1 MTENSQQVKE
11 PFKIYQL
18 SKHKGIR
25 SKLIYQTSHFVS
37 PMFGRK
43 VKDVIALPIDTSTN
57 RDRTKEL
64 DAFRTKKKIN
74 ESEAVSKYGTKYYEF
89 NNFITSETRKAYFGH
104 EEIPEDIID
113 QQLEEKKPSIIA
125 PITRSRIALS
135 FDEETKVE
143 TNHPHMNEKDSIDTQ
158 TIIPN
163 NQHLEDE
170 YIEDVDVPQQ
180 DLEPHVQTIE
190 LEPEESNDPST
201 ITMEST
207 FFSQFE
213 QEPETKKEKYQTL
226 ISEHSRE
233 QVKKKHV
240 YIYPD
245 VSLFEKSENDLT
257 EKPEWLLN
265 QVEQL
270 NTTLL
275 DFNIEGQVIDSKKGP
290 TVTRHEIALE
300 PGVNVKKVLGIQDN
314 ITMSLAATSVRIE
327 APIPGKPFVGVEVP
341 NEVKDMVRFG
351 NIVDD
356 PKFLKSNQPLQVA
369 LGMDIDGSHVY
380 ANIESMPHGL
390 IAGATNSGKSV
401 CVNTILVS
409 LLIKNSPEE
418 LRLILIDPKMVE
430 LAPYNDL
437 PHLITPVITDSKVAS
452 QALNWAVEEM
462 ERRFMIFASSR
473 ARNLQSYNDNVEQG
487 LVEGEKMPRIVVII
501 DELADLIM
509 AASKEVEDSIQRLTQ
524 KARAAGIHLIVATQ
538 RPTTDVIK
546 GTIKSNIPVRIAFK
560 VASFVDSTT
569 ILDGAGAETLLGR
582 GDMLLK
588 ISDSPLRL
596 QGAYISDDEIYAV
609 TSMIKDQQPTNY
621 IFGHDEL
628 KRKIEKVSQLDE
640 LFPDVARFVVEQQS
654 CSMNSIQKQFGIGFN
669 RAQDIVKS
677 LIDTGIVEDAQGT
690 KAKEVQVSLYD
701 LDDVL
706 KDILS

>member
-1 MTENSQQVKE
+1 MTENNTQIKE

-25 SKLIYQTSHFVS
+25 SKLIYQKSHFVS

-64 DAFRTKKKIN
+64 DAFRTQKKISEN
-74 ESEAVSKYGTKYYEF
+74 EAVSKYGTKYYEF

-104 EEIPEDIID
+104 EDIPEDVK
-113 QQLEEKKPSIIA
+113 EETKASKAQVVIA
-125 PITRSRIALS
+125 PITRHRYEDASI
-135 FDEETKVE
+135 EE
-143 TNHPHMNEKDSIDTQ
+143 
-158 TIIPN
+158 
-163 NQHLEDE
+163 
-170 YIEDVDVPQQ
+170 VPK
-180 DLEPHVQTIE
+180 DLEPEVENITVDDPVDVDPIVEETIE
-190 LEPEESNDPST
+190 VATIDLEPEESTDDSQV
-201 ITMEST
+201 TMESS
-207 FFSQFE
+207 FFSQT
-213 QEPETKKEKYQTL
+213 QTQTEPVKTAKKEVSEAKSTPKSSPKPKQTYL
-226 ISEHSRE
+226 
-233 QVKKKHV
+233 
-240 YIYPD
+240 YPD
-245 VSLFEKSENDLT
+245 VSLFEKSDNDLT
-257 EKPEWLLN
+257 EKPEWLMT
-265 QVEQL
+265 QVDQL

-300 PGVNVKKVLGIQDN
+300 PGVNVKKILNIQDN
-314 ITMSLAATSVRIE
+314 ITMSLAATAVRIE

-341 NEVKDMVRFG
+341 NVEKDMVRFG

-356 PKFLKSNQPLQVA
+356 PQFLDSNKPLQVA

-409 LLIKNSPEE
+409 LLLKNSPND

-473 ARNLQSYNDNVEQG
+473 ARNLQSYNENIAQG
-487 LVEGEKMPRIVVII
+487 IVEGDKMPRIVIII

-569 ILDGAGAETLLGR
+569 ILDGAGAEALLGR

-588 ISDSPLRL
+588 ISDAPVRL
-596 QGAYISDDEIYAV
+596 QGAYISDDEIYEV
-609 TSMIKDQQPTNY
+609 TSMIKAQQDTNY
-621 IFGHDEL
+621 VFGHEEL
-628 KRKIEKVSQLDE
+628 KRKIEKVSSLDE

-690 KAKEVQVSLYD
+690 KAKEVMVSLYD
-701 LDDVL
+701 LEDVL
-706 KDILS
+706 KDIMS

>member
-1 MTENSQQVKE
+1 MTNNHQQVKE

-25 SKLIYQTSHFVS
+25 SKLIYQKSHFVS

-64 DAFRTKKKIN
+64 DAFRTQKKISEN
-74 ESEAVSKYGTKYYEF
+74 EAVSKYGTKYYEF

-104 EEIPEDIID
+104 ENIPEDIK
-113 QQLEEKKPSIIA
+113 EEAKKSNAKTVIS
-125 PITRSRIALS
+125 PITRHRYEDAPVVEVPKKLEPNVENISVNDPVGDDPIV
-135 FDEETKVE
+135 EETIEV
-143 TNHPHMNEKDSIDTQ
+143 TTID
-158 TIIPN
+158 
-163 NQHLEDE
+163 
-170 YIEDVDVPQQ
+170 
-180 DLEPHVQTIE
+180 
-190 LEPEESNDPST
+190 LEPEESTDDAQV
-201 ITMEST
+201 TMESS
-207 FFSQFE
+207 FFSQT
-213 QEPETKKEKYQTL
+213 QTEPVKTAEKEVLDIKPTPKSSPKPKQTYL
-226 ISEHSRE
+226 
-233 QVKKKHV
+233 
-240 YIYPD
+240 YPD
-245 VSLFEKSENDLT
+245 VSLFEKSDNDLT
-257 EKPEWLLN
+257 EKPEWLMK
-265 QVEQL
+265 QVDQL

-300 PGVNVKKVLGIQDN
+300 PGVNVKKILNIQDN
-314 ITMSLAATSVRIE
+314 ITMSLAATAVRIE

-341 NEVKDMVRFG
+341 NVKKDMVHFG

-356 PKFLKSNQPLQVA
+356 PQFLDSDKPLQVA

-380 ANIESMPHGL
+380 VNIESMPHGL

-409 LLIKNSPEE
+409 LLLKNSPDD

-430 LAPYNDL
+430 FAPYNDL

-473 ARNLQSYNDNVEQG
+473 ARNLQSYNENIAQG
-487 LVEGEKMPRIVVII
+487 IIEGDKMSRIVIII

-569 ILDGAGAETLLGR
+569 ILDGAGAEALLGR

-588 ISDSPLRL
+588 ISDAPVRL
-596 QGAYISDDEIYAV
+596 QGAYISDDEIYEV
-609 TSMIKDQQPTNY
+609 TSMIKAQQDTNY
-621 IFGHDEL
+621 VFGHEEL
-628 KRKIEKVSQLDE
+628 KRKIEKVSSLDE
-640 LFPDVARFVVEQQS
+640 LFSDVARFVVEQQS

-690 KAKEVQVSLYD
+690 KAKEVTVSLYD

>member
-1 MTENSQQVKE
+1 MTNNHQQVKE

-25 SKLIYQTSHFVS
+25 SKLIYQKSHFVS

-64 DAFRTKKKIN
+64 DAFRTQKKMSEN
-74 ESEAVSKYGTKYYEF
+74 EAVSKYGTKYYEF

-104 EEIPEDIID
+104 EDIPEDVK
-113 QQLEEKKPSIIA
+113 EETKESKAQVVIA
-125 PITRSRIALS
+125 PITRHRYEDTPIVKEPKELEKEVEKMMMDDLVDVDSVV
-135 FDEETKVE
+135 EETGEVA
-143 TNHPHMNEKDSIDTQ
+143 TID
-158 TIIPN
+158 
-163 NQHLEDE
+163 
-170 YIEDVDVPQQ
+170 
-180 DLEPHVQTIE
+180 
-190 LEPEESNDPST
+190 LEPEESTEDSHV
-201 ITMEST
+201 TMESS
-207 FFSQFE
+207 FFSQTAT
-213 QEPETKKEKYQTL
+213 EPVNSSRKEVLEENTSPKPKQKYL
-226 ISEHSRE
+226 
-233 QVKKKHV
+233 
-240 YIYPD
+240 YPD
-245 VSLFEKSENDLT
+245 VSLFEKSDNDLT
-257 EKPEWLLN
+257 EKPEWLMT
-265 QVEQL
+265 QVDQL

-290 TVTRHEIALE
+290 TVTRHEISLE
-300 PGVNVKKVLGIQDN
+300 PGVNVKKILNIQDN
-314 ITMSLAATSVRIE
+314 ITMSLAATAVRIE

-341 NEVKDMVRFG
+341 NVVKDMVRFG

-356 PKFLKSNQPLQVA
+356 PQFLDSEKPLQVA

-409 LLIKNSPEE
+409 LLLKNSPDD

-473 ARNLQSYNDNVEQG
+473 SRNLQSYNDNIEQG
-487 LVEGEKMPRIVVII
+487 IVEGDKMPRIVVII

-569 ILDGAGAETLLGR
+569 ILDGAGAEALLGR

-588 ISDSPLRL
+588 ISDAPVRL
-596 QGAYISDDEIYAV
+596 QGAYISDDEIYEV
-609 TSMIKDQQPTNY
+609 TSMIKAQQDTNY
-621 IFGHDEL
+621 VFGHEEL
-628 KRKIEKVSQLDE
+628 KRKIEKVSSLDE

-654 CSMNSIQKQFGIGFN
+654 CSINSIQKQFGIGFN

-690 KAKEVQVSLYD
+690 KAKEVAVSLYD

-706 KDILS
+706 KDIMS

>member
-1 MTENSQQVKE
+1 MTNNHQQVKE

-25 SKLIYQTSHFVS
+25 SKLIYQKSHFVS

-57 RDRTKEL
+57 RDRTKEF
-64 DAFRTKKKIN
+64 DAFRTQKKISEN
-74 ESEAVSKYGTKYYEF
+74 EAVSKYGTKYYEF

-104 EEIPEDIID
+104 EDIPEDIK
-113 QQLEEKKPSIIA
+113 EEAKESNAKTVIS
-125 PITRSRIALS
+125 PITRHRY
-135 FDEETKVE
+135 
-143 TNHPHMNEKDSIDTQ
+143 
-158 TIIPN
+158 
-163 NQHLEDE
+163 EDAPV
-170 YIEDVDVPQQ
+170 VDVPKK
-180 DLEPHVQTIE
+180 LEPNVENPSADDPVGDDPIVEETIE
-190 LEPEESNDPST
+190 VTTIDLEPEESTDDAQV
-201 ITMEST
+201 TMESS
-207 FFSQFE
+207 FFSQT
-213 QEPETKKEKYQTL
+213 QTEPVKTAEKEVLDIKPTPKSSPKPKQTYL
-226 ISEHSRE
+226 
-233 QVKKKHV
+233 
-240 YIYPD
+240 YPD
-245 VSLFEKSENDLT
+245 VSLFEKSDNDLT
-257 EKPEWLLN
+257 EKPEWLMK
-265 QVEQL
+265 QVDQL

-300 PGVNVKKVLGIQDN
+300 PGVNVKKILNIQDN
-314 ITMSLAATSVRIE
+314 ITMSLAATAVRIE

-341 NEVKDMVRFG
+341 NVKKDMVHFG

-356 PKFLKSNQPLQVA
+356 PQFLDSDKPLQVA

-380 ANIESMPHGL
+380 VNIESMPHGL

-409 LLIKNSPEE
+409 LLLKNSPDD

-430 LAPYNDL
+430 FAPYNDL

-473 ARNLQSYNDNVEQG
+473 ARNLQSYNENIAQG
-487 LVEGEKMPRIVVII
+487 IIEGDKMSRIVIII

-569 ILDGAGAETLLGR
+569 ILDGAGAEALLGR

-588 ISDSPLRL
+588 ISDAPVRL
-596 QGAYISDDEIYAV
+596 QGAYISDDEIYKV
-609 TSMIKDQQPTNY
+609 TSMIKAQQDTNY
-621 IFGHDEL
+621 VFGHEEL
-628 KRKIEKVSQLDE
+628 KRKIEKVSSLDE
-640 LFPDVARFVVEQQS
+640 LFSDVARFVVEQQS

-690 KAKEVQVSLYD
+690 KAKEVTVSLYD

>member
-1 MTENSQQVKE
+1 MTNNHQQVKE

-25 SKLIYQTSHFVS
+25 SKLIYQKSHFVS

-64 DAFRTKKKIN
+64 DAFRTQKKISEN
-74 ESEAVSKYGTKYYEF
+74 EAVSKYGTKYYEF

-104 EEIPEDIID
+104 ENIPEDIK
-113 QQLEEKKPSIIA
+113 EEAKKSNAKTVIS
-125 PITRSRIALS
+125 PITRHRYEDAPVVEVPKKLEPNVENISVNDPVGDDPIV
-135 FDEETKVE
+135 EETIEV
-143 TNHPHMNEKDSIDTQ
+143 TTID
-158 TIIPN
+158 
-163 NQHLEDE
+163 
-170 YIEDVDVPQQ
+170 
-180 DLEPHVQTIE
+180 
-190 LEPEESNDPST
+190 LEPEESTDDAQV
-201 ITMEST
+201 TMESS
-207 FFSQFE
+207 FFSQT
-213 QEPETKKEKYQTL
+213 QTEPVKTAEKEVLDIKPTPKSSPKPKQTYL
-226 ISEHSRE
+226 
-233 QVKKKHV
+233 
-240 YIYPD
+240 YPD
-245 VSLFEKSENDLT
+245 VSLFEKSDNDLT
-257 EKPEWLLN
+257 EKPEWLMK
-265 QVEQL
+265 QVDQL

-300 PGVNVKKVLGIQDN
+300 PGVNVKKILNIQDN
-314 ITMSLAATSVRIE
+314 ITMSLAATAVRIE

-341 NEVKDMVRFG
+341 NVKKDMVRFG

-356 PKFLKSNQPLQVA
+356 PQFLDSDKPLQVA

-380 ANIESMPHGL
+380 VNIESMPHGL

-409 LLIKNSPEE
+409 LLLKNSPDD

-473 ARNLQSYNDNVEQG
+473 ARNLQSYNENIAQG
-487 LVEGEKMPRIVVII
+487 IIEGDKMSRIVIII

-569 ILDGAGAETLLGR
+569 ILDGAGAEALLGR

-588 ISDSPLRL
+588 ISDAPVRL
-596 QGAYISDDEIYAV
+596 QGAYISDDEIYKV
-609 TSMIKDQQPTNY
+609 TSMIKAQQDTNY
-621 IFGHDEL
+621 VFGHEEL
-628 KRKIEKVSQLDE
+628 KRKIEKVSSLDE
-640 LFPDVARFVVEQQS
+640 LFSDVARFVVEQQS

-690 KAKEVQVSLYD
+690 KAKEVTVSLYD

>member
-1 MTENSQQVKE
+1 MND
-11 PFKIYQL
+11 
-18 SKHKGIR
+18 
-25 SKLIYQTSHFVS
+25 
-37 PMFGRK
+37 
-43 VKDVIALPIDTSTN
+43 KDLND
-57 RDRTKEL
+57 D
-64 DAFRTKKKIN
+64 
-74 ESEAVSKYGTKYYEF
+74 
-89 NNFITSETRKAYFGH
+89 
-104 EEIPEDIID
+104 
-113 QQLEEKKPSIIA
+113 
-125 PITRSRIALS
+125 
-135 FDEETKVE
+135 
-143 TNHPHMNEKDSIDTQ
+143 Q
-158 TIIPN
+158 TIIPVYQQVEN
-163 NQHLEDE
+163 ESIQD
-170 YIEDVDVPQQ
+170 IDVPKQ
-180 DLEPHVQTIE
+180 DGEPYVQTIE
-190 LEPEESNDPST
+190 LEPEESIDPST
-201 ITMEST
+201 ITMESN
-207 FFSQFE
+207 FFSQFNQKPEVKKDE
-213 QEPETKKEKYQTL
+213 QKTPILNHTN
-226 ISEHSRE
+226 E

-240 YIYPD
+240 YVYPD

-409 LLIKNSPEE
+409 LLLKNSPEE

-452 QALNWAVEEM
+452 QALNWTVEEM

-588 ISDSPLRL
+588 ISDAPLRL

-677 LIDTGIVEDAQGT
+677 LIDTGIVEDSQGT

-701 LDDVL
+701 LDEVL

>member
-1 MTENSQQVKE
+1 MTNNHQQVKE

-25 SKLIYQTSHFVS
+25 SKLIYQKSHFVS

-64 DAFRTKKKIN
+64 DAFRTQKKISEN
-74 ESEAVSKYGTKYYEF
+74 EAVSKYGTKYYEF

-104 EEIPEDIID
+104 ENIPEDIK
-113 QQLEEKKPSIIA
+113 EEAKESNAKTVIS
-125 PITRSRIALS
+125 PITRHRYEDAPVVEVPKKLEPNVENISVNDPVGDDPIV
-135 FDEETKVE
+135 EETIEV
-143 TNHPHMNEKDSIDTQ
+143 TTID
-158 TIIPN
+158 
-163 NQHLEDE
+163 
-170 YIEDVDVPQQ
+170 
-180 DLEPHVQTIE
+180 
-190 LEPEESNDPST
+190 LEPEESTDDAQV
-201 ITMEST
+201 TMESS
-207 FFSQFE
+207 FFSQT
-213 QEPETKKEKYQTL
+213 QTEPVKTAEKEVLDIKPTPKSSPKPKQTYL
-226 ISEHSRE
+226 
-233 QVKKKHV
+233 
-240 YIYPD
+240 YPD
-245 VSLFEKSENDLT
+245 VSLFEKSDNDLT
-257 EKPEWLLN
+257 EKPEWLMK
-265 QVEQL
+265 QVDQL

-300 PGVNVKKVLGIQDN
+300 PGVNVKKILNIQDN
-314 ITMSLAATSVRIE
+314 ITMSLAATAVRIE

-341 NEVKDMVRFG
+341 NVKKDMVHFG

-356 PKFLKSNQPLQVA
+356 PQFLDSDKPLQVA

-380 ANIESMPHGL
+380 VNIESMPHGL

-409 LLIKNSPEE
+409 LLLKNSPDD

-430 LAPYNDL
+430 FAPYNDL

-473 ARNLQSYNDNVEQG
+473 ARNLQSYNENIAQG
-487 LVEGEKMPRIVVII
+487 IIEGDKMSRIVIII

-569 ILDGAGAETLLGR
+569 ILDGAGAEALLGR

-588 ISDSPLRL
+588 ISDAPVRL
-596 QGAYISDDEIYAV
+596 QGAYISDDEIYKV
-609 TSMIKDQQPTNY
+609 TSMIKAQQDTNY
-621 IFGHDEL
+621 VFGHEEL
-628 KRKIEKVSQLDE
+628 KRKIEKVSSLDE
-640 LFPDVARFVVEQQS
+640 LFSDVARFVVEQQS

-690 KAKEVQVSLYD
+690 KAKEVTVSLYD

>member
-1 MTENSQQVKE
+1 MTNNHQQVKE

-25 SKLIYQTSHFVS
+25 SKLIYQKSHFVS

-64 DAFRTKKKIN
+64 DAFRTQKKISEN
-74 ESEAVSKYGTKYYEF
+74 EAVSKYGTKYYEF

-104 EEIPEDIID
+104 ENIPEDIK
-113 QQLEEKKPSIIA
+113 EEAKKSNAKTVIS
-125 PITRSRIALS
+125 PITRHRYEDAPVVEVPKKLEPNVENISVNDPVGDDPIV
-135 FDEETKVE
+135 EETIEV
-143 TNHPHMNEKDSIDTQ
+143 TTID
-158 TIIPN
+158 
-163 NQHLEDE
+163 
-170 YIEDVDVPQQ
+170 
-180 DLEPHVQTIE
+180 
-190 LEPEESNDPST
+190 LEPEESTDDAQV
-201 ITMEST
+201 TMESS
-207 FFSQFE
+207 FFSQT
-213 QEPETKKEKYQTL
+213 QTEPVKTAEKEVLDIKPTPKSSPKPKQTYL
-226 ISEHSRE
+226 
-233 QVKKKHV
+233 
-240 YIYPD
+240 YPD
-245 VSLFEKSENDLT
+245 VSLFEKSDNDLT
-257 EKPEWLLN
+257 EKPEWLMK
-265 QVEQL
+265 QVDQL

-300 PGVNVKKVLGIQDN
+300 PGVNVKKILNIQDN
-314 ITMSLAATSVRIE
+314 ITMSLAATAVRIE

-341 NEVKDMVRFG
+341 NVKKDMVHFG

-356 PKFLKSNQPLQVA
+356 PQFLDSDKPLQVA

-380 ANIESMPHGL
+380 VNIESMPHGL

-409 LLIKNSPEE
+409 LLLKNSPDD

-430 LAPYNDL
+430 FAPYNDL

-473 ARNLQSYNDNVEQG
+473 ARNLQSYNENIAQG
-487 LVEGEKMPRIVVII
+487 IVEGDKMSRIVIII

-569 ILDGAGAETLLGR
+569 ILDGAGAEALLGR

-588 ISDSPLRL
+588 ISDAPVRL
-596 QGAYISDDEIYAV
+596 QGAYISDDEIYKV
-609 TSMIKDQQPTNY
+609 TSMIKAQQDTNY
-621 IFGHDEL
+621 VFGHEEL
-628 KRKIEKVSQLDE
+628 KRKIEKVSSLDE
-640 LFPDVARFVVEQQS
+640 LFSDVARFVVEQQS

-690 KAKEVQVSLYD
+690 KAKEVTVSLYD

>member
-1 MTENSQQVKE
+1 MIS
-11 PFKIYQL
+11 
-18 SKHKGIR
+18 
-25 SKLIYQTSHFVS
+25 
-37 PMFGRK
+37 
-43 VKDVIALPIDTSTN
+43 
-57 RDRTKEL
+57 
-64 DAFRTKKKIN
+64 
-74 ESEAVSKYGTKYYEF
+74 
-89 NNFITSETRKAYFGH
+89 
-104 EEIPEDIID
+104 
-113 QQLEEKKPSIIA
+113 
-125 PITRSRIALS
+125 PITRHRYEDAPVVEVPKKLEPNVENISVNDPVGDDPIV
-135 FDEETKVE
+135 EETIEV
-143 TNHPHMNEKDSIDTQ
+143 TTID
-158 TIIPN
+158 
-163 NQHLEDE
+163 
-170 YIEDVDVPQQ
+170 
-180 DLEPHVQTIE
+180 
-190 LEPEESNDPST
+190 LEPEESTDDAQV
-201 ITMEST
+201 TMESS
-207 FFSQFE
+207 FFSQT
-213 QEPETKKEKYQTL
+213 QKEPVKTAEKEVLDIKPTPKSSPKPKQTYL
-226 ISEHSRE
+226 
-233 QVKKKHV
+233 
-240 YIYPD
+240 YPD
-245 VSLFEKSENDLT
+245 VSLFEKSDNDLT
-257 EKPEWLLN
+257 EKPEWLMK
-265 QVEQL
+265 QVDQL

-300 PGVNVKKVLGIQDN
+300 PGVNVKKILNIQDN
-314 ITMSLAATSVRIE
+314 ITMSLAATAVRIE

-341 NEVKDMVRFG
+341 NVKKDMVHFG

-356 PKFLKSNQPLQVA
+356 PQFLDSDKPLQVA

-380 ANIESMPHGL
+380 VNIESMPHGL

-409 LLIKNSPEE
+409 LLLKNSPDD

-430 LAPYNDL
+430 FAPYNDL

-473 ARNLQSYNDNVEQG
+473 ARNLQSYNENIAQG
-487 LVEGEKMPRIVVII
+487 IIEGDKMSRIVIII

-569 ILDGAGAETLLGR
+569 ILDGAGAEALLGR

-588 ISDSPLRL
+588 ISDAPVRL
-596 QGAYISDDEIYAV
+596 QGAYISDDEIYKV
-609 TSMIKDQQPTNY
+609 TSMIKAQQDTNY
-621 IFGHDEL
+621 VFGHEEL
-628 KRKIEKVSQLDE
+628 KRKIEKVSSLDE

-690 KAKEVQVSLYD
+690 KAKEVTVSLYD

>member
-1 MTENSQQVKE
+1 MTNNHQQVKE

-25 SKLIYQTSHFVS
+25 SKLIYQKSHFVS

-64 DAFRTKKKIN
+64 DAFRTQKKISEN
-74 ESEAVSKYGTKYYEF
+74 EAVSKYGTKYYEF

-104 EEIPEDIID
+104 EDIPEDVK
-113 QQLEEKKPSIIA
+113 EETKASKAQVVIA
-125 PITRSRIALS
+125 PITRHRYEDASI
-135 FDEETKVE
+135 EE
-143 TNHPHMNEKDSIDTQ
+143 
-158 TIIPN
+158 
-163 NQHLEDE
+163 
-170 YIEDVDVPQQ
+170 VPK
-180 DLEPHVQTIE
+180 DLEPEVENITVDDPVDVDPIVEETIE
-190 LEPEESNDPST
+190 VATIDLEPEESTDDSQV
-201 ITMEST
+201 TMESS
-207 FFSQFE
+207 FFSQT
-213 QEPETKKEKYQTL
+213 QTQTEPVKTAKKEVSEAKSTPKSSPKPKQTYL
-226 ISEHSRE
+226 
-233 QVKKKHV
+233 
-240 YIYPD
+240 YPD
-245 VSLFEKSENDLT
+245 VSLFEKSDNDLT
-257 EKPEWLLN
+257 EKPEWLMT
-265 QVEQL
+265 QVDQL

-300 PGVNVKKVLGIQDN
+300 PGVNVKKILNIQDN
-314 ITMSLAATSVRIE
+314 ITMSLAATAVRIE

-341 NEVKDMVRFG
+341 NVEKDMVRFG

-356 PKFLKSNQPLQVA
+356 PQFLDSNKPLQVA

-409 LLIKNSPEE
+409 LLLKNSPDD

-473 ARNLQSYNDNVEQG
+473 ARNLQSYNENIAQG
-487 LVEGEKMPRIVVII
+487 IVEGDKMPRIVIII

-569 ILDGAGAETLLGR
+569 ILDGAGAEALLGR

-588 ISDSPLRL
+588 ISDAPVRL
-596 QGAYISDDEIYAV
+596 QGAYISDDEIYEV
-609 TSMIKDQQPTNY
+609 TSMIKAQQDTNY
-621 IFGHDEL
+621 VFGHEEL
-628 KRKIEKVSQLDE
+628 KRKIEKVSSLDE

-690 KAKEVQVSLYD
+690 KAKEVMVSLYD
-701 LDDVL
+701 LEDVL
-706 KDILS
+706 KDIMS

>member
-1 MTENSQQVKE
+1 MTNNHQQVKE

-25 SKLIYQTSHFVS
+25 SKLIYQKSHFVS

-64 DAFRTKKKIN
+64 DAFRTQKKMSEN
-74 ESEAVSKYGTKYYEF
+74 EAVSKYGTKYYEF

-104 EEIPEDIID
+104 EDIPEDVK
-113 QQLEEKKPSIIA
+113 EETKESKAQVVIA
-125 PITRSRIALS
+125 PITRHRYDDTS
-135 FDEETKVE
+135 FEATPKNVE
-143 TNHPHMNEKDSIDTQ
+143 PKKENI
-158 TIIPN
+158 
-163 NQHLEDE
+163 
-170 YIEDVDVPQQ
+170 
-180 DLEPHVQTIE
+180 TIE
-190 LEPEESNDPST
+190 SAVDELVESEPIVEEALEVSTVDLEPEESTEEANVT
-201 ITMEST
+201 LESS
-207 FFSQFE
+207 FFSQVE
-213 QEPETKKEKYQTL
+213 SEVKNPTEKNLPQNKETAKPSPKPKQKY
-226 ISEHSRE
+226 R
-233 QVKKKHV
+233 
-240 YIYPD
+240 YPD
-245 VSLFEKSENDLT
+245 VSLFEKSDNDLT
-257 EKPEWLLN
+257 EKPEWLMT
-265 QVEQL
+265 QVDQL

-300 PGVNVKKVLGIQDN
+300 PGVNVKKILNIQDN
-314 ITMSLAATSVRIE
+314 ITMSLAATAVRIE

-341 NEVKDMVRFG
+341 NVVKDMVRFG

-356 PKFLKSNQPLQVA
+356 PQFLDSEQPLQVA

-409 LLIKNSPEE
+409 LLLKNSPDD

-462 ERRFMIFASSR
+462 EHRFMIFASSR
-473 ARNLQSYNDNVEQG
+473 SRNLQSYNENIEQG
-487 LVEGEKMPRIVVII
+487 IVEGDKMPRIVVII

-569 ILDGAGAETLLGR
+569 ILDGAGAEALLGR

-588 ISDSPLRL
+588 ISDAPVRL
-596 QGAYISDDEIYAV
+596 QGAYISDDEIYEV
-609 TSMIKDQQPTNY
+609 TSMIKAQQDTNY
-621 IFGHDEL
+621 VFGHEEL
-628 KRKIEKVSQLDE
+628 KRKIEKVSSLDE

-690 KAKEVQVSLYD
+690 KAKEVAVSLYD

-706 KDILS
+706 KDIMS

>member
-1 MTENSQQVKE
+1 MTNNHQQVKE

-25 SKLIYQTSHFVS
+25 SKLIYQKSHFVS

-64 DAFRTKKKIN
+64 DAFRTQKKISEN
-74 ESEAVSKYGTKYYEF
+74 EAVSKYGTKYYEF

-104 EEIPEDIID
+104 EDIPEDVK
-113 QQLEEKKPSIIA
+113 EETKASKAQVVIA
-125 PITRSRIALS
+125 PITRHRYEDASI
-135 FDEETKVE
+135 EE
-143 TNHPHMNEKDSIDTQ
+143 
-158 TIIPN
+158 
-163 NQHLEDE
+163 
-170 YIEDVDVPQQ
+170 VPK
-180 DLEPHVQTIE
+180 DLEPEVENITVDDPLDVDPIVEETIE
-190 LEPEESNDPST
+190 VATIDLEPEESTDDSQV
-201 ITMEST
+201 TMESS
-207 FFSQFE
+207 FFSQT
-213 QEPETKKEKYQTL
+213 QTQTETVKTAEKEV
-226 ISEHSRE
+226 SEAKSTPKSSPKPK
-233 QVKKKHV
+233 QS
-240 YIYPD
+240 YLYPD
-245 VSLFEKSENDLT
+245 VSLFEKSDNDLT
-257 EKPEWLLN
+257 EKPEWLMT
-265 QVEQL
+265 QVDQL

-300 PGVNVKKVLGIQDN
+300 PGVNVKKILNIQDN
-314 ITMSLAATSVRIE
+314 ITMSLAATAVRIE

-341 NEVKDMVRFG
+341 NVEKDMVRFG

-356 PKFLKSNQPLQVA
+356 PQFLDSDKPLQVA

-409 LLIKNSPEE
+409 LLLKNSPDD

-473 ARNLQSYNDNVEQG
+473 ARNLQSYNENIAQG
-487 LVEGEKMPRIVVII
+487 IVEGDKMPRIVIII

-569 ILDGAGAETLLGR
+569 ILDGAGAEALLGR

-588 ISDSPLRL
+588 ISDAPVRL
-596 QGAYISDDEIYAV
+596 QGAYISDDEIYEV
-609 TSMIKDQQPTNY
+609 TSMIKAQQDTNY
-621 IFGHDEL
+621 VFGHEEL
-628 KRKIEKVSQLDE
+628 KRKIEKVSSLDE

-690 KAKEVQVSLYD
+690 KAKEVMVSLYD
-701 LDDVL
+701 LEDVL
-706 KDILS
+706 KDIMS

>member
-1 MTENSQQVKE
+1 MTNNHQQVKE

-25 SKLIYQTSHFVS
+25 SKLIYQKSHFVS

-64 DAFRTKKKIN
+64 DAFRTQKKISEN
-74 ESEAVSKYGTKYYEF
+74 EAVSKYGTKYYEF
-89 NNFITSETRKAYFGH
+89 NNFITSETRKSYFGH
-104 EEIPEDIID
+104 EDIPEDIK
-113 QQLEEKKPSIIA
+113 EEAKKSNAKTVIS
-125 PITRSRIALS
+125 PITRHRYEDAPVVEVPKKLEPNVENISVNDPVGDDPIV
-135 FDEETKVE
+135 EETIEV
-143 TNHPHMNEKDSIDTQ
+143 TTID
-158 TIIPN
+158 
-163 NQHLEDE
+163 
-170 YIEDVDVPQQ
+170 
-180 DLEPHVQTIE
+180 
-190 LEPEESNDPST
+190 LEPEESTDDAQV
-201 ITMEST
+201 TMESS
-207 FFSQFE
+207 FFSQT
-213 QEPETKKEKYQTL
+213 QTEPVKTAEKEVLDIKPTPKSSPKPKQTYL
-226 ISEHSRE
+226 
-233 QVKKKHV
+233 
-240 YIYPD
+240 YPD
-245 VSLFEKSENDLT
+245 VSLFEKSDNDLT
-257 EKPEWLLN
+257 EKPEWLMK
-265 QVEQL
+265 QVDQL

-300 PGVNVKKVLGIQDN
+300 PGVNVKKILNIQDN
-314 ITMSLAATSVRIE
+314 ITMSLAATAVRIE

-341 NEVKDMVRFG
+341 NVKKDMVHFG

-356 PKFLKSNQPLQVA
+356 PQFLDSDKPLQVA

-380 ANIESMPHGL
+380 VNIESMPHGL

-409 LLIKNSPEE
+409 LLLKNSPDD

-430 LAPYNDL
+430 FAPYNDL

-473 ARNLQSYNDNVEQG
+473 ARNLQSYNENIAQG
-487 LVEGEKMPRIVVII
+487 IIEGDKMSRIVIII

-569 ILDGAGAETLLGR
+569 ILDGAGAEALLGR

-588 ISDSPLRL
+588 ISDAPVRL
-596 QGAYISDDEIYAV
+596 QGAYISDDEIYKV
-609 TSMIKDQQPTNY
+609 TSMIKAQQDTNY
-621 IFGHDEL
+621 VFGHEEL
-628 KRKIEKVSQLDE
+628 KRKIEKVSSLDE
-640 LFPDVARFVVEQQS
+640 LFSDVARFVVEQQS

-690 KAKEVQVSLYD
+690 KAKEVTVSLYD

>member
-1 MTENSQQVKE
+1 MTNNHQQVKE

-25 SKLIYQTSHFVS
+25 SKLIYQKSHFVS

-57 RDRTKEL
+57 RDRTKEF
-64 DAFRTKKKIN
+64 DAFRTQKKISEN
-74 ESEAVSKYGTKYYEF
+74 EAVSKYGTKYYEF

-104 EEIPEDIID
+104 EDIPEDIK
-113 QQLEEKKPSIIA
+113 EEAKESNAKTVIS
-125 PITRSRIALS
+125 PITRHRY
-135 FDEETKVE
+135 
-143 TNHPHMNEKDSIDTQ
+143 
-158 TIIPN
+158 
-163 NQHLEDE
+163 EDAPV
-170 YIEDVDVPQQ
+170 VDVPKK
-180 DLEPHVQTIE
+180 LEPNVENPSADDPVGDDPIVEETIE
-190 LEPEESNDPST
+190 VTTIDLEPEESTDDAQV
-201 ITMEST
+201 TMESS
-207 FFSQFE
+207 FFSQT
-213 QEPETKKEKYQTL
+213 QTEPVKTAEKEVLDIKPTPKSSPKPKQTYL
-226 ISEHSRE
+226 
-233 QVKKKHV
+233 
-240 YIYPD
+240 YPD
-245 VSLFEKSENDLT
+245 VSLFEKSDNDLT
-257 EKPEWLLN
+257 EKPEWLMK
-265 QVEQL
+265 QVDQL

-300 PGVNVKKVLGIQDN
+300 PGVNVKKILNIQDN
-314 ITMSLAATSVRIE
+314 ITMSLAATAVRIE

-341 NEVKDMVRFG
+341 NVKKDMVHFG

-356 PKFLKSNQPLQVA
+356 PQFLDSDKPLQVA

-380 ANIESMPHGL
+380 VNIESMPHGL

-409 LLIKNSPEE
+409 LLLKNSPDD

-430 LAPYNDL
+430 FAPYNDL

-473 ARNLQSYNDNVEQG
+473 ARNLQSYNENIAQG
-487 LVEGEKMPRIVVII
+487 IIEGDKMSRIVIII

-569 ILDGAGAETLLGR
+569 ILDGAGAEALLGR

-588 ISDSPLRL
+588 ISDAPLRL
-596 QGAYISDDEIYAV
+596 QGAYISDDEIYKV
-609 TSMIKDQQPTNY
+609 TSMIKAQQDTNY
-621 IFGHDEL
+621 VFGHEEL
-628 KRKIEKVSQLDE
+628 KRKIEKVSSLDE
-640 LFPDVARFVVEQQS
+640 LFSDVARFVVEQQS

-690 KAKEVQVSLYD
+690 KAKEVTVSLYD

>member
-1 MTENSQQVKE
+1 MTNNHQQVKE

-25 SKLIYQTSHFVS
+25 SKLIYQKSHFVS

-64 DAFRTKKKIN
+64 DAFRTQKKISEN
-74 ESEAVSKYGTKYYEF
+74 EAVSKYGTKYYEF

-104 EEIPEDIID
+104 EDIPEDVK
-113 QQLEEKKPSIIA
+113 EETKASKAQFVIA
-125 PITRSRIALS
+125 PITRHRYEDASI
-135 FDEETKVE
+135 EE
-143 TNHPHMNEKDSIDTQ
+143 
-158 TIIPN
+158 
-163 NQHLEDE
+163 
-170 YIEDVDVPQQ
+170 VPK
-180 DLEPHVQTIE
+180 DLEPEVENITVDDPLDVDPIVEETIE
-190 LEPEESNDPST
+190 VATIDLEPEESTDDSQV
-201 ITMEST
+201 TMESS
-207 FFSQFE
+207 FFSQT
-213 QEPETKKEKYQTL
+213 QTQTEPVKTAEKEV
-226 ISEHSRE
+226 SEAKSTPKSSPKPKQSYLYH
-233 QVKKKHV
+233 
-240 YIYPD
+240 D
-245 VSLFEKSENDLT
+245 VSLFEKSDNDLT
-257 EKPEWLLN
+257 EKPEWLMT
-265 QVEQL
+265 QVDQL

-300 PGVNVKKVLGIQDN
+300 PGVNVKKILNIQDN
-314 ITMSLAATSVRIE
+314 ITMSLAATAVRIE

-341 NEVKDMVRFG
+341 NVEKDMVRFG

-356 PKFLKSNQPLQVA
+356 PQFLNSDKPLQVA

-409 LLIKNSPEE
+409 LLLKNSPDD

-473 ARNLQSYNDNVEQG
+473 ARNLQSYNENIAQG
-487 LVEGEKMPRIVVII
+487 IVEGDKMPRIVIII

-569 ILDGAGAETLLGR
+569 ILDGAGAEALLGR

-588 ISDSPLRL
+588 ISDSPVRL
-596 QGAYISDDEIYAV
+596 QGAYISDDEIYEV
-609 TSMIKDQQPTNY
+609 TSMIKAQQDTNY
-621 IFGHDEL
+621 VFGHEEL
-628 KRKIEKVSQLDE
+628 KRKIEKVSSLDE

-654 CSMNSIQKQFGIGFN
+654 CSMNSIQKQFSIGFN

-690 KAKEVQVSLYD
+690 KAKEVTVSLYD
-701 LDDVL
+701 LEDVL
-706 KDILS
+706 KDIMS

>member
-1 MTENSQQVKE
+1 MTNNHQQVKE

-25 SKLIYQTSHFVS
+25 SKLIYQKSHFVS

-64 DAFRTKKKIN
+64 DAFRTQKKISEN
-74 ESEAVSKYGTKYYEF
+74 EAVSKYGTKYYEF

-104 EEIPEDIID
+104 ENIPEDIK
-113 QQLEEKKPSIIA
+113 EEAKKSNAKTVIS
-125 PITRSRIALS
+125 PITRHRYEDAPVVEVPKKLEPNVENISVNDPVGDDPIV
-135 FDEETKVE
+135 EETIEV
-143 TNHPHMNEKDSIDTQ
+143 TTID
-158 TIIPN
+158 
-163 NQHLEDE
+163 
-170 YIEDVDVPQQ
+170 
-180 DLEPHVQTIE
+180 
-190 LEPEESNDPST
+190 LEPEESTDDAQV
-201 ITMEST
+201 TMESS
-207 FFSQFE
+207 FFSQT
-213 QEPETKKEKYQTL
+213 QKEPVKTAEKEVLDIKPTPKSSPKPKQTYL
-226 ISEHSRE
+226 
-233 QVKKKHV
+233 
-240 YIYPD
+240 YPD
-245 VSLFEKSENDLT
+245 VSLFEKSDNDLT
-257 EKPEWLLN
+257 EKPEWLMK
-265 QVEQL
+265 QVDQL

-300 PGVNVKKVLGIQDN
+300 PGVNVKKILNIQDN
-314 ITMSLAATSVRIE
+314 ITMSLAATAVRIE

-341 NEVKDMVRFG
+341 NVKKDMVHFG

-356 PKFLKSNQPLQVA
+356 PQFLDSDKPLQVA

-380 ANIESMPHGL
+380 VNIESMPHGL

-409 LLIKNSPEE
+409 LLLKNSPDD

-430 LAPYNDL
+430 FAPYNDL

-473 ARNLQSYNDNVEQG
+473 ARNLQSYNENIAQG
-487 LVEGEKMPRIVVII
+487 IIEGDKMSRIVIII

-569 ILDGAGAETLLGR
+569 ILDGAGAEALLGR

-588 ISDSPLRL
+588 ISDAPVRL
-596 QGAYISDDEIYAV
+596 QGAYISDDEIYKV
-609 TSMIKDQQPTNY
+609 TSMIKAQQDTNY
-621 IFGHDEL
+621 VFGHEEL
-628 KRKIEKVSQLDE
+628 KRKIEKVSSLDE
-640 LFPDVARFVVEQQS
+640 LFSDVARFVVEQQS

-690 KAKEVQVSLYD
+690 KAKEVTVSLYD

>member
-1 MTENSQQVKE
+1 MTENNQQVKE
-11 PFKIYQL
+11 PFKIYQV

-43 VKDVIALPIDTSTN
+43 VKDVIAIPIDTSTN

-64 DAFRTKKKIN
+64 DAFRTQKKIK
-74 ESEAVSKYGTKYYEF
+74 ESDAVSKYGTKYYEF
-89 NNFITSETRKAYFGH
+89 NNFITTETRKAYFGH
-104 EEIPEDIID
+104 EEIPEETHD
-113 QQLEEKKPSIIA
+113 QKFEEKTPFIIA
-125 PITRSRIALS
+125 PITRSKMYQGEEKEKQEIVRSIAV
-135 FDEETKVE
+135 EETE
-143 TNHPHMNEKDSIDTQ
+143 TFEELKEETQ
-158 TIIPN
+158 QTYVS
-163 NQHLEDE
+163 QVH
-170 YIEDVDVPQQ
+170 
-180 DLEPHVQTIE
+180 TIE
-190 LEPEESNDPST
+190 LEPEESSDEVSVK
-201 ITMEST
+201 MESS
-207 FFSQFE
+207 FFSQIE
-213 QEPETKKEKYQTL
+213 EKQD
-226 ISEHSRE
+226 
-233 QVKKKHV
+233 VKKVELNV
-240 YIYPD
+240 YHEEKDHPILKKTYTYKYPD

-257 EKPEWLLN
+257 QKPQWLLN
-265 QVEQL
+265 QVDQL

-356 PKFLKSNQPLQVA
+356 PKFLESNQPLQVA

-418 LRLILIDPKMVE
+418 LKLILIDPKMVE

-437 PHLITPVITDSKVAS
+437 PHLITPVITDSRVAS
-452 QALNWAVEEM
+452 QALAWAVEEM

-473 ARNLQSYNDNVEQG
+473 ARNLQSYNDNIDQR
-487 LVEGEKMPRIVVII
+487 LVEGEKMPRIVIII

-569 ILDGAGAETLLGR
+569 ILDGAGAEALLGR

-588 ISDSPLRL
+588 ISDAPLRL

-609 TSMIKDQQPTNY
+609 TSMIKSQQPTRY
-621 IFGHDEL
+621 IFGHEEL

-640 LFPDVARFVVEQQS
+640 LFPNVARFVVEHQS

-701 LDDVL
+701 LEDVL

>member
-1 MTENSQQVKE
+1 
-11 PFKIYQL
+11 
-18 SKHKGIR
+18 
-25 SKLIYQTSHFVS
+25 
-37 PMFGRK
+37 
-43 VKDVIALPIDTSTN
+43 
-57 RDRTKEL
+57 
-64 DAFRTKKKIN
+64 
-74 ESEAVSKYGTKYYEF
+74 VSKYGTKYYEF

-104 EEIPEDIID
+104 EDIPEDVK
-113 QQLEEKKPSIIA
+113 EETKASKAQVVIA
-125 PITRSRIALS
+125 PITRHRYEDASIEEVPKDLEPEVENITV
-135 FDEETKVE
+135 DDPVDVDPIVEETKEVA
-143 TNHPHMNEKDSIDTQ
+143 TID
-158 TIIPN
+158 
-163 NQHLEDE
+163 
-170 YIEDVDVPQQ
+170 
-180 DLEPHVQTIE
+180 
-190 LEPEESNDPST
+190 LEPEESTDDSQV
-201 ITMEST
+201 TMESS
-207 FFSQFE
+207 FFSQT
-213 QEPETKKEKYQTL
+213 QTQTEPVKTAKKEVSEAKSTPKSSPKPKQTYL
-226 ISEHSRE
+226 
-233 QVKKKHV
+233 
-240 YIYPD
+240 YPD
-245 VSLFEKSENDLT
+245 VSLFEKSDNDLT
-257 EKPEWLLN
+257 EKPEWLMT
-265 QVEQL
+265 QVDQL

-300 PGVNVKKVLGIQDN
+300 PGVNVKKILNIQDN
-314 ITMSLAATSVRIE
+314 ITMSLAATAVRIE

-341 NEVKDMVRFG
+341 NVEKDMVRFG

-356 PKFLKSNQPLQVA
+356 PQFLDSNKPLQVA

-409 LLIKNSPEE
+409 LLLKNSPDD

-473 ARNLQSYNDNVEQG
+473 ARNLQSYNENIAQG
-487 LVEGEKMPRIVVII
+487 IVEGDKMPRIVIII

-569 ILDGAGAETLLGR
+569 ILDGAGAEALLGR

-588 ISDSPLRL
+588 ISDAPVRL
-596 QGAYISDDEIYAV
+596 QGAYISDDEIYEV
-609 TSMIKDQQPTNY
+609 TSMIKAQQDTNY
-621 IFGHDEL
+621 VFGHEEL
-628 KRKIEKVSQLDE
+628 KRKIEKVSSLDE

-690 KAKEVQVSLYD
+690 KAKEVMVSLYD
-701 LDDVL
+701 LEDVL
-706 KDILS
+706 KDIMS

>member
-1 MTENSQQVKE
+1 MTNNHQQVKE

-25 SKLIYQTSHFVS
+25 SKLIYQKSHFVS

-57 RDRTKEL
+57 RDRTKEF
-64 DAFRTKKKIN
+64 DAFRTQKKISEN
-74 ESEAVSKYGTKYYEF
+74 EAVSKYGTKYYEF

-104 EEIPEDIID
+104 ENIPEDIK
-113 QQLEEKKPSIIA
+113 EEAKKSNAKTVIS
-125 PITRSRIALS
+125 PITRHRY
-135 FDEETKVE
+135 
-143 TNHPHMNEKDSIDTQ
+143 
-158 TIIPN
+158 
-163 NQHLEDE
+163 EDAPV
-170 YIEDVDVPQQ
+170 VDVPKK
-180 DLEPHVQTIE
+180 LEPNVENPSADDPVGDDPIVEETIE
-190 LEPEESNDPST
+190 VTTIDLEPEESTDDAQV
-201 ITMEST
+201 TMESS
-207 FFSQFE
+207 FFSQT
-213 QEPETKKEKYQTL
+213 QKEPVKTAEKEVSDVKPTPKSSPKPKQTYL
-226 ISEHSRE
+226 
-233 QVKKKHV
+233 
-240 YIYPD
+240 YPD
-245 VSLFEKSENDLT
+245 VSLFEKSDNDLT
-257 EKPEWLLN
+257 EKPEWLMK
-265 QVEQL
+265 QVDQL

-300 PGVNVKKVLGIQDN
+300 PGVNVKKILNIQDN
-314 ITMSLAATSVRIE
+314 ITMSLAATAVRIE

-341 NEVKDMVRFG
+341 NVKKDMVHFG

-356 PKFLKSNQPLQVA
+356 PQFLDSDKPLQVA

-380 ANIESMPHGL
+380 VNIESMPHGL

-409 LLIKNSPEE
+409 LLLKNSPDD

-430 LAPYNDL
+430 FAPYNDL
-437 PHLITPVITDSKVAS
+437 PHLITPVITDSKVAY

-473 ARNLQSYNDNVEQG
+473 ARNLQSYNENIAQG
-487 LVEGEKMPRIVVII
+487 IIEGDKMSRIVIII

-569 ILDGAGAETLLGR
+569 ILDGAGAEALLGR

-588 ISDSPLRL
+588 ISDAPVRL
-596 QGAYISDDEIYAV
+596 QGAYISDDEIYKV
-609 TSMIKDQQPTNY
+609 TSMIKAQQDTNY
-621 IFGHDEL
+621 VFGHEEL
-628 KRKIEKVSQLDE
+628 KRKIEKVSSLDE
-640 LFPDVARFVVEQQS
+640 LFSDVARFVVEQQS

-690 KAKEVQVSLYD
+690 KAKEVTVSLYD

>member
-1 MTENSQQVKE
+1 MTNNHQQVKE

-25 SKLIYQTSHFVS
+25 SKLIYQKSHFVS

-64 DAFRTKKKIN
+64 DAFRTQKKISEN
-74 ESEAVSKYGTKYYEF
+74 EAVSKYGTKYYEF

-104 EEIPEDIID
+104 EDIPEDVK
-113 QQLEEKKPSIIA
+113 EETKASKAQVVIA
-125 PITRSRIALS
+125 PITRHRYEDASI
-135 FDEETKVE
+135 EE
-143 TNHPHMNEKDSIDTQ
+143 
-158 TIIPN
+158 
-163 NQHLEDE
+163 
-170 YIEDVDVPQQ
+170 VPK
-180 DLEPHVQTIE
+180 DLEPEVENITVDDPVDVDPIVEETIE
-190 LEPEESNDPST
+190 VATIDLEPEESTDDSQV
-201 ITMEST
+201 TMESS
-207 FFSQFE
+207 FFSQT
-213 QEPETKKEKYQTL
+213 QTQTEPVKTAKKEVSEAKSTPKSSPKPKQTYL
-226 ISEHSRE
+226 
-233 QVKKKHV
+233 
-240 YIYPD
+240 YPD
-245 VSLFEKSENDLT
+245 VSLFEKSDNDLT
-257 EKPEWLLN
+257 EKPEWLMT
-265 QVEQL
+265 QVDQL

-300 PGVNVKKVLGIQDN
+300 PGVNVKKILNIQDN
-314 ITMSLAATSVRIE
+314 ITMSLAATAVRIE

-341 NEVKDMVRFG
+341 NVEKDMVRFG

-356 PKFLKSNQPLQVA
+356 PQFLDSNKPLQVA

-409 LLIKNSPEE
+409 LLLKNSPND

-473 ARNLQSYNDNVEQG
+473 ARNLQSYNENIAQG
-487 LVEGEKMPRIVVII
+487 IVEGDKMPRIVIII

-569 ILDGAGAETLLGR
+569 ILDGAGAEALLGR

-588 ISDSPLRL
+588 ISDAPVRL
-596 QGAYISDDEIYAV
+596 QGAYISDDEIYEV
-609 TSMIKDQQPTNY
+609 TSMIKAQQDTNY
-621 IFGHDEL
+621 VFGHEEL
-628 KRKIEKVSQLDE
+628 KRKIEKVSSLDE

-690 KAKEVQVSLYD
+690 KAKEVMVSLYD
-701 LDDVL
+701 LEDVL
-706 KDILS
+706 KDIMS

>member
-1 MTENSQQVKE
+1 MKNNHQQVKE

-25 SKLIYQTSHFVS
+25 SKLIYQKSHFVS

-64 DAFRTKKKIN
+64 DAFRTQKKISEN
-74 ESEAVSKYGTKYYEF
+74 EAVSKYGTKYYEF
-89 NNFITSETRKAYFGH
+89 NNFITLETRKEYFGH
-104 EEIPEDIID
+104 EDIPEDVK
-113 QQLEEKKPSIIA
+113 EETKESKAQSVIA
-125 PITRSRIALS
+125 PITRHRYEDAQT
-135 FDEETKVE
+135 EETPKKLEPEVE
-143 TNHPHMNEKDSIDTQ
+143 KMMMDD
-158 TIIPN
+158 
-163 NQHLEDE
+163 LV
-170 YIEDVDVPQQ
+170 DVDSVV
-180 DLEPHVQTIE
+180 EETEEVATID
-190 LEPEESNDPST
+190 LEPEESTDDSHV
-201 ITMEST
+201 TMESS
-207 FFSQFE
+207 FFSQT
-213 QEPETKKEKYQTL
+213 QTETVKSSGKEVLEENTSPKPSPQPKQKY
-226 ISEHSRE
+226 R
-233 QVKKKHV
+233 
-240 YIYPD
+240 YPD
-245 VSLFEKSENDLT
+245 VSLFEKSDNDLT
-257 EKPEWLLN
+257 EKPEWLMT
-265 QVEQL
+265 QVDQL

-275 DFNIEGQVIDSKKGP
+275 DFNIQGQVIDSKKGP
-290 TVTRHEIALE
+290 TVTRHEISLE
-300 PGVNVKKVLGIQDN
+300 PGVNVKKILNIQDN
-314 ITMSLAATSVRIE
+314 ITMSLAATAVRIE

-341 NEVKDMVRFG
+341 NVVKDMVRFG

-356 PKFLKSNQPLQVA
+356 PQFLDSEKPLQVA

-409 LLIKNSPEE
+409 LLLKNSPDD

-473 ARNLQSYNDNVEQG
+473 SRNLQSYNENIEQG
-487 LVEGEKMPRIVVII
+487 IVEGDKMPRIVVII

-569 ILDGAGAETLLGR
+569 ILDGAGAEALLGR

-588 ISDSPLRL
+588 ISDAPVRL
-596 QGAYISDDEIYAV
+596 QGAYISDDEIYEV
-609 TSMIKDQQPTNY
+609 TSMIKAQQETNY
-621 IFGHDEL
+621 VFGHEEL
-628 KRKIEKVSQLDE
+628 KRKIEKASSLDE

-690 KAKEVQVSLYD
+690 KAKEVAVSLYD

-706 KDILS
+706 KDIMS

>member
-1 MTENSQQVKE
+1 MTENNQQVKE
-11 PFKIYQL
+11 PFKIYQV

-43 VKDVIALPIDTSTN
+43 VKDVIAIPIDTSTN

-64 DAFRTKKKIN
+64 DAFRTQKKIK
-74 ESEAVSKYGTKYYEF
+74 ESDAVSKYGTKYYEF
-89 NNFITSETRKAYFGH
+89 NNFITTETRKAYFGH
-104 EEIPEDIID
+104 EEIPEETHD
-113 QQLEEKKPSIIA
+113 QKFEEKTPFIIA
-125 PITRSRIALS
+125 PITRSKMYQGEEKEKQEIVRSIAV
-135 FDEETKVE
+135 EETE
-143 TNHPHMNEKDSIDTQ
+143 TFEELKEETQ
-158 TIIPN
+158 QTYVS
-163 NQHLEDE
+163 QVH
-170 YIEDVDVPQQ
+170 
-180 DLEPHVQTIE
+180 TIE
-190 LEPEESNDPST
+190 LEPEESSDEVSVK
-201 ITMEST
+201 MESS
-207 FFSQFE
+207 FFSQIE
-213 QEPETKKEKYQTL
+213 EKQD
-226 ISEHSRE
+226 
-233 QVKKKHV
+233 VKKVELNVHHEEKDHPILKKT
-240 YIYPD
+240 YTYKYPD

-257 EKPEWLLN
+257 QKPQWLLN
-265 QVEQL
+265 QVDQL

-356 PKFLKSNQPLQVA
+356 PKFLESNQPLQVA

-418 LRLILIDPKMVE
+418 LKLILIDPKMVE

-437 PHLITPVITDSKVAS
+437 PHLITPVITDSRVAS
-452 QALNWAVEEM
+452 QALAWAVEEM

-473 ARNLQSYNDNVEQG
+473 ARNLQSYNDNIDQR
-487 LVEGEKMPRIVVII
+487 LVEGEKMPRIVIII

-569 ILDGAGAETLLGR
+569 ILDGAGAEALLGR

-588 ISDSPLRL
+588 ISDAPLRL

-609 TSMIKDQQPTNY
+609 TSMIKSQQPTRY
-621 IFGHDEL
+621 IFGHEEL

-640 LFPDVARFVVEQQS
+640 LFPNVARFVVEHQS

-701 LDDVL
+701 LEDVL

>member
-1 MTENSQQVKE
+1 MTNNHQQVKE

-25 SKLIYQTSHFVS
+25 SKLIYQKSHFVS

-64 DAFRTKKKIN
+64 DAFRTQKKISEN
-74 ESEAVSKYGTKYYEF
+74 EAVSKYGTKYYEF

-104 EEIPEDIID
+104 ENIPEDIK
-113 QQLEEKKPSIIA
+113 EEAKKSNAKTVIS
-125 PITRSRIALS
+125 PITRHRYEDAPVVEVPKKLEPNVENISVNDPVGDDPIV
-135 FDEETKVE
+135 EETIEV
-143 TNHPHMNEKDSIDTQ
+143 TTID
-158 TIIPN
+158 
-163 NQHLEDE
+163 
-170 YIEDVDVPQQ
+170 
-180 DLEPHVQTIE
+180 
-190 LEPEESNDPST
+190 LEPEESTDDAQV
-201 ITMEST
+201 TMESS
-207 FFSQFE
+207 FFSQT
-213 QEPETKKEKYQTL
+213 QTEPVKTAEKEVLDIKPTPKSSPKPKQTYL
-226 ISEHSRE
+226 
-233 QVKKKHV
+233 
-240 YIYPD
+240 YPD
-245 VSLFEKSENDLT
+245 VSLFEKSDNDLT
-257 EKPEWLLN
+257 EKPEWLMK
-265 QVEQL
+265 QVDQL

-300 PGVNVKKVLGIQDN
+300 PGVNVKKILNIQDN
-314 ITMSLAATSVRIE
+314 ITMSLAATAVRIE

-341 NEVKDMVRFG
+341 NVKKDMVHFG

-356 PKFLKSNQPLQVA
+356 PQFLDSDKPLQVA

-380 ANIESMPHGL
+380 VNIESMPHGL

-409 LLIKNSPEE
+409 LLLKNSPDD

-430 LAPYNDL
+430 FAPYNDL

-473 ARNLQSYNDNVEQG
+473 ARNLQSYNENIAQG
-487 LVEGEKMPRIVVII
+487 IIEGDKMSRIVIII

-569 ILDGAGAETLLGR
+569 ILDGAGAEALLGR

-588 ISDSPLRL
+588 ISDAPVRL
-596 QGAYISDDEIYAV
+596 QGAYISDDEIYKV
-609 TSMIKDQQPTNY
+609 TSMIKAQQDTNY
-621 IFGHDEL
+621 VFGHEEL
-628 KRKIEKVSQLDE
+628 KRKIEKVSSLDE
-640 LFPDVARFVVEQQS
+640 LFSDVARFVVEQQS

-690 KAKEVQVSLYD
+690 KAKEVTVSLYD

>member
-1 MTENSQQVKE
+1 MKNNHQQVKE

-25 SKLIYQTSHFVS
+25 SKLIYQKSHFVS

-64 DAFRTKKKIN
+64 DAFRTQKKISEN
-74 ESEAVSKYGTKYYEF
+74 EAVSKYGTKYYEF
-89 NNFITSETRKAYFGH
+89 NNFITLETRKAYFGH
-104 EEIPEDIID
+104 EDIPEDIK
-113 QQLEEKKPSIIA
+113 EETKESKAQSVIA
-125 PITRSRIALS
+125 PITRHRYEDAQTEEAPKKLELEVENMMMDDLVDVYSVV
-135 FDEETKVE
+135 EETEEVA
-143 TNHPHMNEKDSIDTQ
+143 TID
-158 TIIPN
+158 
-163 NQHLEDE
+163 
-170 YIEDVDVPQQ
+170 
-180 DLEPHVQTIE
+180 
-190 LEPEESNDPST
+190 LEPEESTDDSHV
-201 ITMEST
+201 TMESS
-207 FFSQFE
+207 FFSQT
-213 QEPETKKEKYQTL
+213 QKETVKSSGKEVLEENTSPKPKQKY
-226 ISEHSRE
+226 R
-233 QVKKKHV
+233 
-240 YIYPD
+240 YPD
-245 VSLFEKSENDLT
+245 VSLFEKSDNDLT
-257 EKPEWLLN
+257 EKPEWLMT
-265 QVEQL
+265 QVDQL

-290 TVTRHEIALE
+290 TVTRHEISLE
-300 PGVNVKKVLGIQDN
+300 PGVNVKKILNIQDN
-314 ITMSLAATSVRIE
+314 ITMSLAATAVRIE

-341 NEVKDMVRFG
+341 NVVKDMVRFG

-356 PKFLKSNQPLQVA
+356 PQFLDSEKPLQVA

-409 LLIKNSPEE
+409 LLLKNSPDD

-473 ARNLQSYNDNVEQG
+473 SRNLQSYNENIEQG
-487 LVEGEKMPRIVVII
+487 IVQGDKMPRIVVII

-569 ILDGAGAETLLGR
+569 ILDGAGAEALLGR

-588 ISDSPLRL
+588 ISDAPIRL
-596 QGAYISDDEIYAV
+596 QGAYISDDEIYEV
-609 TSMIKDQQPTNY
+609 TSMIKAQQDTNY
-621 IFGHDEL
+621 VFGHEEL
-628 KRKIEKVSQLDE
+628 KRKIEKVSSLDE

-690 KAKEVQVSLYD
+690 KAKEVAVSLYD

-706 KDILS
+706 KDIMS

>member
-1 MTENSQQVKE
+1 VNDPV
-11 PFKIYQL
+11 
-18 SKHKGIR
+18 G
-25 SKLIYQTSHFVS
+25 
-37 PMFGRK
+37 
-43 VKDVIALPIDTSTN
+43 DDPI
-57 RDRTKEL
+57 
-64 DAFRTKKKIN
+64 
-74 ESEAVSKYGTKYYEF
+74 V
-89 NNFITSETRKAYFGH
+89 
-104 EEIPEDIID
+104 
-113 QQLEEKKPSIIA
+113 
-125 PITRSRIALS
+125 
-135 FDEETKVE
+135 EETIEV
-143 TNHPHMNEKDSIDTQ
+143 TTID
-158 TIIPN
+158 
-163 NQHLEDE
+163 
-170 YIEDVDVPQQ
+170 
-180 DLEPHVQTIE
+180 
-190 LEPEESNDPST
+190 LEPEESTDDAQV
-201 ITMEST
+201 TMESS
-207 FFSQFE
+207 FFSQT
-213 QEPETKKEKYQTL
+213 QTEPVKTAEKEVLDIKPTPKSSPKPKQTYL
-226 ISEHSRE
+226 
-233 QVKKKHV
+233 
-240 YIYPD
+240 YPD
-245 VSLFEKSENDLT
+245 VSLFEKSDNDLT
-257 EKPEWLLN
+257 EKPEWLMK
-265 QVEQL
+265 QVDQL

-300 PGVNVKKVLGIQDN
+300 PGVNVKKILNIQDN
-314 ITMSLAATSVRIE
+314 ITMSLAATAVRIE

-341 NEVKDMVRFG
+341 NVEKDMVRFG

-356 PKFLKSNQPLQVA
+356 PQFLNSDKPLQVA

-409 LLIKNSPEE
+409 LLLKNSPDD

-473 ARNLQSYNDNVEQG
+473 ARNLQSYNENIAQG
-487 LVEGEKMPRIVVII
+487 IVEGDKMPRIVIII

-569 ILDGAGAETLLGR
+569 ILDGAGAEALLGR

-588 ISDSPLRL
+588 ISDAPVRL
-596 QGAYISDDEIYAV
+596 QGAYISDDEIYEV
-609 TSMIKDQQPTNY
+609 TSMIKAQQDTNY
-621 IFGHDEL
+621 VFGHEEL
-628 KRKIEKVSQLDE
+628 KRKIEKVSSLDE

-654 CSMNSIQKQFGIGFN
+654 CSMNSIQKQFSIGFN

-690 KAKEVQVSLYD
+690 KAKEVTVSLYD
-701 LDDVL
+701 LEDVL
-706 KDILS
+706 KDIMS

>member
-1 MTENSQQVKE
+1 
-11 PFKIYQL
+11 
-18 SKHKGIR
+18 
-25 SKLIYQTSHFVS
+25 
-37 PMFGRK
+37 
-43 VKDVIALPIDTSTN
+43 
-57 RDRTKEL
+57 
-64 DAFRTKKKIN
+64 
-74 ESEAVSKYGTKYYEF
+74 
-89 NNFITSETRKAYFGH
+89 
-104 EEIPEDIID
+104 
-113 QQLEEKKPSIIA
+113 
-125 PITRSRIALS
+125 
-135 FDEETKVE
+135 
-143 TNHPHMNEKDSIDTQ
+143 MNEKDSTDTQ

-213 QEPETKKEKYQTL
+213 QEPETKKEKHQTP

>member
-1 MTENSQQVKE
+1 MTNNHQQVKE

-25 SKLIYQTSHFVS
+25 SKLIYQKSHFVS

-64 DAFRTKKKIN
+64 DAFRTQKKISEN
-74 ESEAVSKYGTKYYEF
+74 EAVSKYGTKYYEF

-104 EEIPEDIID
+104 EDIPEDVK
-113 QQLEEKKPSIIA
+113 EETKASKAQVVIA
-125 PITRSRIALS
+125 PITRHRYEDASI
-135 FDEETKVE
+135 EE
-143 TNHPHMNEKDSIDTQ
+143 
-158 TIIPN
+158 
-163 NQHLEDE
+163 
-170 YIEDVDVPQQ
+170 VPK
-180 DLEPHVQTIE
+180 DLEPEVENITVDDPVDVDPIVEETIE
-190 LEPEESNDPST
+190 VATIDLEPEESTDDSQV
-201 ITMEST
+201 TMESS
-207 FFSQFE
+207 FFSQT
-213 QEPETKKEKYQTL
+213 QTQTEPVKTAKKEVSEAKSTPKSSPKPKQTYL
-226 ISEHSRE
+226 
-233 QVKKKHV
+233 
-240 YIYPD
+240 YPD
-245 VSLFEKSENDLT
+245 VSLFEKSDNDLT
-257 EKPEWLLN
+257 EKPEWLMT
-265 QVEQL
+265 QVDQL

-300 PGVNVKKVLGIQDN
+300 PGVNVKKILNIQDN
-314 ITMSLAATSVRIE
+314 ITMSLAATAVRIE

-341 NEVKDMVRFG
+341 NVEKDMVRFG

-356 PKFLKSNQPLQVA
+356 PQFLDSDKPLQVA

-409 LLIKNSPEE
+409 LLLKNSPND

-473 ARNLQSYNDNVEQG
+473 ARNLQSYNENIAQG
-487 LVEGEKMPRIVVII
+487 IVEGDKMPRIVIII

-569 ILDGAGAETLLGR
+569 ILDGAGAEALLGR

-588 ISDSPLRL
+588 ISDAPVRL
-596 QGAYISDDEIYAV
+596 QGAYISDDEIYEV
-609 TSMIKDQQPTNY
+609 TSMIKAQQDTNY
-621 IFGHDEL
+621 VFGHEEL
-628 KRKIEKVSQLDE
+628 KRKIEKVSSLDE

-690 KAKEVQVSLYD
+690 KAKEVMVSLYD
-701 LDDVL
+701 LEDVL
-706 KDILS
+706 KDIMS

>member
-1 MTENSQQVKE
+1 MTNNHQQVKE

-25 SKLIYQTSHFVS
+25 SKLIYQKSHFVS

-64 DAFRTKKKIN
+64 DAFRTQKKISEN
-74 ESEAVSKYGTKYYEF
+74 EAVSKYGTKYYEF

-104 EEIPEDIID
+104 EDIPEDVK
-113 QQLEEKKPSIIA
+113 EETKASKAQVVIA
-125 PITRSRIALS
+125 PITRHRYEDASIEEVSKDLEPEVENITV
-135 FDEETKVE
+135 DDPVDVDPIVEETKEVA
-143 TNHPHMNEKDSIDTQ
+143 TID
-158 TIIPN
+158 
-163 NQHLEDE
+163 
-170 YIEDVDVPQQ
+170 
-180 DLEPHVQTIE
+180 
-190 LEPEESNDPST
+190 LEPEESTDDSQV
-201 ITMEST
+201 TMESS
-207 FFSQFE
+207 FFSQT
-213 QEPETKKEKYQTL
+213 QTEPVKTAEKEVSEAKSTPKSSPKPKQTYL
-226 ISEHSRE
+226 
-233 QVKKKHV
+233 
-240 YIYPD
+240 YPD
-245 VSLFEKSENDLT
+245 VSLFEKSDNDLT
-257 EKPEWLLN
+257 EKPEWLMT
-265 QVEQL
+265 QVDQL

-300 PGVNVKKVLGIQDN
+300 PGVNVKKILNIQDN
-314 ITMSLAATSVRIE
+314 ITMSLAATAVRIE

-341 NEVKDMVRFG
+341 NVEKDMVRFG

-356 PKFLKSNQPLQVA
+356 PQFLDSDKPLQVA

-409 LLIKNSPEE
+409 LLLKNSPDD

-452 QALNWAVEEM
+452 QALSWAVEEM

-473 ARNLQSYNDNVEQG
+473 ARNLQSYNENIAQG
-487 LVEGEKMPRIVVII
+487 IVEGDKMPRIVIII

-569 ILDGAGAETLLGR
+569 ILDGAGAEALLGR

-588 ISDSPLRL
+588 ISDAPVRL
-596 QGAYISDDEIYAV
+596 QGAYISDDEIYEV
-609 TSMIKDQQPTNY
+609 TSMIKAQQDTNY
-621 IFGHDEL
+621 VFGHEEL
-628 KRKIEKVSQLDE
+628 KRKIEKVSSLDE

-690 KAKEVQVSLYD
+690 KAKEVMVSLYD
-701 LDDVL
+701 LEDVL
-706 KDILS
+706 KDIMS

>member
-1 MTENSQQVKE
+1 MNIKDSNDHQTIVPMYQQVE
-11 PFKIYQL
+11 
-18 SKHKGIR
+18 
-25 SKLIYQTSHFVS
+25 
-37 PMFGRK
+37 
-43 VKDVIALPIDTSTN
+43 
-57 RDRTKEL
+57 
-64 DAFRTKKKIN
+64 N
-74 ESEAVSKYGTKYYEF
+74 ESKD
-89 NNFITSETRKAYFGH
+89 
-104 EEIPEDIID
+104 DI
-113 QQLEEKKPSIIA
+113 
-125 PITRSRIALS
+125 
-135 FDEETKVE
+135 
-143 TNHPHMNEKDSIDTQ
+143 
-158 TIIPN
+158 
-163 NQHLEDE
+163 
-170 YIEDVDVPQQ
+170 DVPKQ
-180 DLEPHVQTIE
+180 DGEPYVQTIE
-190 LEPEESNDPST
+190 LEPEESIDPST
-201 ITMEST
+201 ITMESN
-207 FFSQFE
+207 FFSQFN
-213 QEPETKKEKYQTL
+213 QKPEVKKEEQKTPIL
-226 ISEHSRE
+226 NHTNE

-240 YIYPD
+240 YVYPD

-409 LLIKNSPEE
+409 LLMKNSPEE

-588 ISDSPLRL
+588 ISDAPLRL

-677 LIDTGIVEDAQGT
+677 LIDTGIVEDSQGT

-701 LDDVL
+701 LDEVL

>member
-1 MTENSQQVKE
+1 MTNNHQQVKE

-25 SKLIYQTSHFVS
+25 SKLIYQKSHFVS

-64 DAFRTKKKIN
+64 DAFRTQKKISEN
-74 ESEAVSKYGTKYYEF
+74 EAVSKYGTKYYEF

-104 EEIPEDIID
+104 EDIPEDVK
-113 QQLEEKKPSIIA
+113 EETKASKAQVVIA
-125 PITRSRIALS
+125 PITRHRYEDASI
-135 FDEETKVE
+135 EE
-143 TNHPHMNEKDSIDTQ
+143 
-158 TIIPN
+158 
-163 NQHLEDE
+163 
-170 YIEDVDVPQQ
+170 VPK
-180 DLEPHVQTIE
+180 DLEPEVENITVDDPVDVDPIVEETIE
-190 LEPEESNDPST
+190 VATIDLEPEESTDDSQV
-201 ITMEST
+201 TMESS
-207 FFSQFE
+207 FFSQT
-213 QEPETKKEKYQTL
+213 QTQTEPVKTAKKEVSEAKSTPKSSPKPKQTYL
-226 ISEHSRE
+226 
-233 QVKKKHV
+233 
-240 YIYPD
+240 YPD
-245 VSLFEKSENDLT
+245 VSLFEKSDNDLT
-257 EKPEWLLN
+257 EKPEWLMT
-265 QVEQL
+265 QVDQL

-300 PGVNVKKVLGIQDN
+300 PGVNVKKILNIQDN
-314 ITMSLAATSVRIE
+314 ITMSLAATAVRIE

-341 NEVKDMVRFG
+341 NVEKDMVRFG

-356 PKFLKSNQPLQVA
+356 PQFLDSDKPLQVA

-409 LLIKNSPEE
+409 LLLKNSPDD

-473 ARNLQSYNDNVEQG
+473 ARNLQSYNENIAQG
-487 LVEGEKMPRIVVII
+487 IVEGDKMPRIVIII

-569 ILDGAGAETLLGR
+569 ILDGAGAEALLGR

-588 ISDSPLRL
+588 ISDAPVRL
-596 QGAYISDDEIYAV
+596 QGAYISDDEIYEV
-609 TSMIKDQQPTNY
+609 TSMIKAQQDTNY
-621 IFGHDEL
+621 VFGHEEL
-628 KRKIEKVSQLDE
+628 KRKIEKVSSLDE

-690 KAKEVQVSLYD
+690 KAKEVMVSLYD
-701 LDDVL
+701 LEDVI
-706 KDILS
+706 KDIMS

>member
-1 MTENSQQVKE
+1 MKNNHQQVKE

-25 SKLIYQTSHFVS
+25 SKLIYQKSHFVS

-64 DAFRTKKKIN
+64 DAFRTQKKISEN
-74 ESEAVSKYGTKYYEF
+74 EAVSKYGTKYYEF
-89 NNFITSETRKAYFGH
+89 NNFITLETRKEYFGH
-104 EEIPEDIID
+104 EDIPEDVK
-113 QQLEEKKPSIIA
+113 EETKESKAQSVIA
-125 PITRSRIALS
+125 PITRHRYEDAQTEEAPKKLELEVENMMMDDLVDVYSVV
-135 FDEETKVE
+135 EETEEVA
-143 TNHPHMNEKDSIDTQ
+143 TID
-158 TIIPN
+158 
-163 NQHLEDE
+163 
-170 YIEDVDVPQQ
+170 
-180 DLEPHVQTIE
+180 
-190 LEPEESNDPST
+190 LEPEESTDDSHV
-201 ITMEST
+201 TMESS
-207 FFSQFE
+207 FFSQT
-213 QEPETKKEKYQTL
+213 QTETVKSSGKEVLEENTSPKPKQKY
-226 ISEHSRE
+226 R
-233 QVKKKHV
+233 
-240 YIYPD
+240 YPD
-245 VSLFEKSENDLT
+245 VSLFEKSDNDLT
-257 EKPEWLLN
+257 EKPEWLMT
-265 QVEQL
+265 QVDQL

-290 TVTRHEIALE
+290 TVTRHEISLE
-300 PGVNVKKVLGIQDN
+300 PGVNVKKILNIQDN
-314 ITMSLAATSVRIE
+314 ITMSLAATAVRIE

-341 NEVKDMVRFG
+341 NVVKDMVRFG

-356 PKFLKSNQPLQVA
+356 PQFLDSEKPLQVA

-409 LLIKNSPEE
+409 LLLKNSPDD

-473 ARNLQSYNDNVEQG
+473 SRNLQSYNENIEQG
-487 LVEGEKMPRIVVII
+487 IVQGDKMPRIVVII

-569 ILDGAGAETLLGR
+569 ILDGAGAEALLGL

-588 ISDSPLRL
+588 ISDAPIRL
-596 QGAYISDDEIYAV
+596 QGAYISDDEIYEV
-609 TSMIKDQQPTNY
+609 TSMIKAQQDTNY
-621 IFGHDEL
+621 VFGHEEL
-628 KRKIEKVSQLDE
+628 KRKIEKVSSLDE

-690 KAKEVQVSLYD
+690 KAKEVAVSLYD

-706 KDILS
+706 KDIMS

>member
-1 MTENSQQVKE
+1 MTENNPQVKE
-11 PFKIYQL
+11 PFKIYQVA
-18 SKHKGIR
+18 KHKGIR
-25 SKLIYQTSHFVS
+25 YKLIYQTSHFVS

-64 DAFRTKKKIN
+64 DAFRTHKKIK
-74 ESEAVSKYGTKYYEF
+74 ESDAVSKYGTKYYEF
-89 NNFITSETRKAYFGH
+89 NNFITSETRKAYFGNKDVP
-104 EEIPEDIID
+104 EETQD
-113 QQLEEKKPSIIA
+113 QKLKEKTPLIIA
-125 PITRSRIALS
+125 PITRSKSYSITKDNQEKVTNVVDNDIEDMDTLDDVETQQQDIAL
-135 FDEETKVE
+135 
-143 TNHPHMNEKDSIDTQ
+143 
-158 TIIPN
+158 
-163 NQHLEDE
+163 
-170 YIEDVDVPQQ
+170 
-180 DLEPHVQTIE
+180 VQTIE
-190 LEPEESNDPST
+190 LEPEESNDGFAV
-201 ITMEST
+201 TMESS
-207 FFSQFE
+207 FFSQIE
-213 QEPETKKEKYQTL
+213 EKT
-226 ISEHSRE
+226 E
-233 QVKKKHV
+233 VKKVKQIEKEHTYTSKAHT

-257 EKPEWLLN
+257 QKPQWLLN
-265 QVEQL
+265 QVDQL

-300 PGVNVKKVLGIQDN
+300 PGVNVKKIIQIQDN

-369 LGMDIDGSHVY
+369 LGMDIDGAHVY

-409 LLIKNSPEE
+409 LLMKNSPEE
-418 LRLILIDPKMVE
+418 LKLILIDPKMVE

-452 QALNWAVEEM
+452 QALSWAVEEM

-473 ARNLQSYNDNVEQG
+473 ARNLQTYNDNIGQG
-487 LVEGEKMPRIVVII
+487 LVKGEQMPRIVIII

-509 AASKEVEDSIQRLTQ
+509 AASREVEDSIQRLTQ

-588 ISDSPLRL
+588 ISDAPLRL

-609 TSMIKDQQPTNY
+609 TSMIKNQQPTRY
-621 IFGHDEL
+621 VFGHEEL
-628 KRKIEKVSQLDE
+628 KRKIEKVSHLDE
-640 LFPDVARFVVEQQS
+640 LFSEVARFVVEHQS

-701 LDDVL
+701 LEDVL

>member
-1 MTENSQQVKE
+1 MTNNHQQVKE

-25 SKLIYQTSHFVS
+25 SKLIYQKSHFVS

-64 DAFRTKKKIN
+64 DAFRTQKKISEN
-74 ESEAVSKYGTKYYEF
+74 EAVSKYGTKYYEF

-104 EEIPEDIID
+104 EDIPEDVK
-113 QQLEEKKPSIIA
+113 EETKASKAQVVIA
-125 PITRSRIALS
+125 PITRHRYEDAPVEEVPKKLETEVENTNVDDPVDVDPII
-135 FDEETKVE
+135 EETVE
-143 TNHPHMNEKDSIDTQ
+143 VATID
-158 TIIPN
+158 
-163 NQHLEDE
+163 
-170 YIEDVDVPQQ
+170 
-180 DLEPHVQTIE
+180 
-190 LEPEESNDPST
+190 LEPEESTDDAQV
-201 ITMEST
+201 TMESS
-207 FFSQFE
+207 FFSQT
-213 QEPETKKEKYQTL
+213 QTEPIKTVEKEVSEVKPTPKSSPKTKQTYL
-226 ISEHSRE
+226 
-233 QVKKKHV
+233 
-240 YIYPD
+240 YPD
-245 VSLFEKSENDLT
+245 VSLFEKSDNDLT
-257 EKPEWLLN
+257 EKPEWLMT
-265 QVEQL
+265 QVDQL

-300 PGVNVKKVLGIQDN
+300 PGVNVKKILNIQDN
-314 ITMSLAATSVRIE
+314 ITMSLAATAVRIE

-341 NEVKDMVRFG
+341 NVVKDMVRFG

-356 PKFLKSNQPLQVA
+356 PQFLDSEKPLQVA

-409 LLIKNSPEE
+409 LLLKNSPDD

-473 ARNLQSYNDNVEQG
+473 ARNLQSYNENIEQG
-487 LVEGEKMPRIVVII
+487 IVEGDKMPRIVVII

-569 ILDGAGAETLLGR
+569 ILDGAGAEALLGR

-588 ISDSPLRL
+588 ISDAPVRL
-596 QGAYISDDEIYAV
+596 QGAYISDDEIYEV
-609 TSMIKDQQPTNY
+609 TSMIKAQQDTNY
-621 IFGHDEL
+621 VFGHEEL
-628 KRKIEKVSQLDE
+628 KRKIEKVSSLDE

-690 KAKEVQVSLYD
+690 KAKEVTVSLYD

-706 KDILS
+706 KDIMS

>member
-1 MTENSQQVKE
+1 MTNNHQQVKE

-25 SKLIYQTSHFVS
+25 SKLIYQKSHFVS

-64 DAFRTKKKIN
+64 DAFRTQKKISEN
-74 ESEAVSKYGTKYYEF
+74 EAVSKYGTKYYEF

-104 EEIPEDIID
+104 ENIPEDIK
-113 QQLEEKKPSIIA
+113 EEAKKSNAKTVIS
-125 PITRSRIALS
+125 PITRHRYEDAPVVEVPKKLEPNVENISVNDPVGDDPIV
-135 FDEETKVE
+135 EETIEV
-143 TNHPHMNEKDSIDTQ
+143 TTID
-158 TIIPN
+158 
-163 NQHLEDE
+163 
-170 YIEDVDVPQQ
+170 
-180 DLEPHVQTIE
+180 
-190 LEPEESNDPST
+190 LEPEESTDDAQV
-201 ITMEST
+201 TMESS
-207 FFSQFE
+207 FFSQT
-213 QEPETKKEKYQTL
+213 QTEPVKTAEKEVLDIKPTPKSSPKPKQTYL
-226 ISEHSRE
+226 
-233 QVKKKHV
+233 
-240 YIYPD
+240 YPD
-245 VSLFEKSENDLT
+245 VSLFEKSDNDLT
-257 EKPEWLLN
+257 EKPEWLMK
-265 QVEQL
+265 QVDQL

-300 PGVNVKKVLGIQDN
+300 PGVNVKKILNIQDN
-314 ITMSLAATSVRIE
+314 ITMSLAATAVRIE

-341 NEVKDMVRFG
+341 NVKKDMVHFG

-356 PKFLKSNQPLQVA
+356 PQFLDSDKPLQVA

-380 ANIESMPHGL
+380 VNIESMPHGL

-409 LLIKNSPEE
+409 LLLKNSPDD

-430 LAPYNDL
+430 FAPYNDL

-473 ARNLQSYNDNVEQG
+473 ARNLQSYNENIAQG
-487 LVEGEKMPRIVVII
+487 IIEGDKMSRIVIII

-569 ILDGAGAETLLGR
+569 ILDGAGAEALLGR

-588 ISDSPLRL
+588 ISDAPVRL
-596 QGAYISDDEIYAV
+596 QGAYISDDEIYKV
-609 TSMIKDQQPTNY
+609 TSMIKAQQDTNY
-621 IFGHDEL
+621 VFGHEEL
-628 KRKIEKVSQLDE
+628 KRKIEKVSSLDE
-640 LFPDVARFVVEQQS
+640 LFSDVARFVVEQQS

-677 LIDTGIVEDAQGT
+677 LIDTGI
-690 KAKEVQVSLYD
+690 
-701 LDDVL
+701 
-706 KDILS
+706 

>member
-1 MTENSQQVKE
+1 
-11 PFKIYQL
+11 
-18 SKHKGIR
+18 
-25 SKLIYQTSHFVS
+25 
-37 PMFGRK
+37 
-43 VKDVIALPIDTSTN
+43 
-57 RDRTKEL
+57 
-64 DAFRTKKKIN
+64 
-74 ESEAVSKYGTKYYEF
+74 
-89 NNFITSETRKAYFGH
+89 
-104 EEIPEDIID
+104 
-113 QQLEEKKPSIIA
+113 
-125 PITRSRIALS
+125 
-135 FDEETKVE
+135 
-143 TNHPHMNEKDSIDTQ
+143 
-158 TIIPN
+158 
-163 NQHLEDE
+163 
-170 YIEDVDVPQQ
+170 
-180 DLEPHVQTIE
+180 
-190 LEPEESNDPST
+190 
-201 ITMEST
+201 MESS
-207 FFSQFE
+207 FFSQT
-213 QEPETKKEKYQTL
+213 QTQTEPVKTAKKEVSEAKSTPKSSPKPKQTYL
-226 ISEHSRE
+226 
-233 QVKKKHV
+233 
-240 YIYPD
+240 YPD
-245 VSLFEKSENDLT
+245 VSLFEKSDNDLT
-257 EKPEWLLN
+257 EKPEWLMT
-265 QVEQL
+265 QVDQL

-300 PGVNVKKVLGIQDN
+300 PGVNVKKILNIQDN
-314 ITMSLAATSVRIE
+314 ITMSLAATAVRIE

-341 NEVKDMVRFG
+341 NVEKDMVRFG

-356 PKFLKSNQPLQVA
+356 PQFLDSNKPLQVA

-409 LLIKNSPEE
+409 LLLKNSPND

-473 ARNLQSYNDNVEQG
+473 ARNLQSYNENIAQG
-487 LVEGEKMPRIVVII
+487 IVEGDKMPRIVIII

-569 ILDGAGAETLLGR
+569 ILDGAGAEALLGR

-588 ISDSPLRL
+588 ISDAPVRL
-596 QGAYISDDEIYAV
+596 QGAYISDDEIYEV
-609 TSMIKDQQPTNY
+609 TSMIKAQQDTNY
-621 IFGHDEL
+621 VFGHEEL
-628 KRKIEKVSQLDE
+628 KRKIEKVSSLDE

-690 KAKEVQVSLYD
+690 KAKEVMVSLYD
-701 LDDVL
+701 LEDVL
-706 KDILS
+706 KDIMS

>member
-1 MTENSQQVKE
+1 MTNNHQQVKE

-25 SKLIYQTSHFVS
+25 SKLIYQKSHFVS

-64 DAFRTKKKIN
+64 DAFRTQKKISEN
-74 ESEAVSKYGTKYYEF
+74 EAVSKYGTKYYEF

-104 EEIPEDIID
+104 EDIPEDVK
-113 QQLEEKKPSIIA
+113 EETKASKAQVVIA
-125 PITRSRIALS
+125 PITRHRY
-135 FDEETKVE
+135 
-143 TNHPHMNEKDSIDTQ
+143 
-158 TIIPN
+158 
-163 NQHLEDE
+163 EDAS
-170 YIEDVDVPQQ
+170 IEDVPK
-180 DLEPHVQTIE
+180 DLEPEVENITVDDPVDVDPIVEETIE
-190 LEPEESNDPST
+190 VATIDLEPEESTDDSQV
-201 ITMEST
+201 TMESS
-207 FFSQFE
+207 FFSQT
-213 QEPETKKEKYQTL
+213 QTEPVKTAEKEVSEAKSTPKSSPKPKQTYL
-226 ISEHSRE
+226 
-233 QVKKKHV
+233 
-240 YIYPD
+240 YPD
-245 VSLFEKSENDLT
+245 VSLFEKSDNDLT
-257 EKPEWLLN
+257 EKPEWLMT
-265 QVEQL
+265 QVDQL

-300 PGVNVKKVLGIQDN
+300 PGVNVKKILNIQDN
-314 ITMSLAATSVRIE
+314 ITMSLAATAVRIE

-341 NEVKDMVRFG
+341 NVEKDMVRFG

-356 PKFLKSNQPLQVA
+356 PQFLDSDKPLQVA

-409 LLIKNSPEE
+409 LLLKNSPDD

-452 QALNWAVEEM
+452 QALSWAVEEM

-473 ARNLQSYNDNVEQG
+473 ARNLQSYNENIAQG
-487 LVEGEKMPRIVVII
+487 IVEGDKMPRIVIII

-569 ILDGAGAETLLGR
+569 ILDGAGAEALLGR

-588 ISDSPLRL
+588 ISDAPVRL
-596 QGAYISDDEIYAV
+596 QGAYISDDEIYEV
-609 TSMIKDQQPTNY
+609 TSMIKAQQDTNY
-621 IFGHDEL
+621 VFGHEEL
-628 KRKIEKVSQLDE
+628 KRKIEKVSSLDE

-690 KAKEVQVSLYD
+690 KAKEVMVSLYD
-701 LDDVL
+701 LEDVL
-706 KDILS
+706 KEIMS

>member
-1 MTENSQQVKE
+1 MTNNHQQVKE

-25 SKLIYQTSHFVS
+25 SKLIYQKSHFVS

-64 DAFRTKKKIN
+64 DAFRTQKKMSEN
-74 ESEAVSKYGTKYYEF
+74 EAVSKYGTKYYEF

-104 EEIPEDIID
+104 EDIPEDVK
-113 QQLEEKKPSIIA
+113 EETKESKAQVVIA
-125 PITRSRIALS
+125 PITRHRYEDAPIVKAPKELEQEVE
-135 FDEETKVE
+135 DITVDDPIVDDTEEVAT
-143 TNHPHMNEKDSIDTQ
+143 ID
-158 TIIPN
+158 
-163 NQHLEDE
+163 
-170 YIEDVDVPQQ
+170 
-180 DLEPHVQTIE
+180 
-190 LEPEESNDPST
+190 LEPEESTEDSHV
-201 ITMEST
+201 TMESS
-207 FFSQFE
+207 FFSQTAT
-213 QEPETKKEKYQTL
+213 EPVNSSRKEVLEENTSPKPKQKYL
-226 ISEHSRE
+226 
-233 QVKKKHV
+233 
-240 YIYPD
+240 YPD
-245 VSLFEKSENDLT
+245 VSLFEKSDNDLT
-257 EKPEWLLN
+257 EKPEWLMT
-265 QVEQL
+265 QVDQL

-290 TVTRHEIALE
+290 TVTRHEISLE
-300 PGVNVKKVLGIQDN
+300 PGVNVKKILNIQDN
-314 ITMSLAATSVRIE
+314 ITMSLAATAVRIE

-341 NEVKDMVRFG
+341 NVVKDMVRFG

-356 PKFLKSNQPLQVA
+356 PQFLDSEKPLQVA

-409 LLIKNSPEE
+409 LLLKNSPDD

-462 ERRFMIFASSR
+462 EHRFMIFASSR
-473 ARNLQSYNDNVEQG
+473 SRNLQSYNENIEQG
-487 LVEGEKMPRIVVII
+487 IVEGDKMPRIVVII

-569 ILDGAGAETLLGR
+569 ILDGAGAEALLGR

-588 ISDSPLRL
+588 ISDAPVRL
-596 QGAYISDDEIYAV
+596 QGAYISDDEIYEV
-609 TSMIKDQQPTNY
+609 TSMIKAQQDTNY
-621 IFGHDEL
+621 VFGHEEL
-628 KRKIEKVSQLDE
+628 KRKIEKVSSLDE

-690 KAKEVQVSLYD
+690 KAKEVAVSLYD

-706 KDILS
+706 KDIMS

>member
-1 MTENSQQVKE
+1 MTENNQQVKE
-11 PFKIYQL
+11 PFKIYQV

-43 VKDVIALPIDTSTN
+43 VKDVIAIPIDTSTN

-64 DAFRTKKKIN
+64 DAFRTQKKIK
-74 ESEAVSKYGTKYYEF
+74 ESDAVSKYGTKYYEF
-89 NNFITSETRKAYFGH
+89 NNFITTETRKAYFGH
-104 EEIPEDIID
+104 EEIPEETHD
-113 QQLEEKKPSIIA
+113 QKFEEKTPFIIA
-125 PITRSRIALS
+125 PITRSKMYQGEEKEKQEIVSSIAV
-135 FDEETKVE
+135 EETE
-143 TNHPHMNEKDSIDTQ
+143 TFEELKEETQ
-158 TIIPN
+158 
-163 NQHLEDE
+163 QAYVSQVH
-170 YIEDVDVPQQ
+170 
-180 DLEPHVQTIE
+180 TIE
-190 LEPEESNDPST
+190 LEPEESSDEVSVK
-201 ITMEST
+201 MESS
-207 FFSQFE
+207 FFSQIE
-213 QEPETKKEKYQTL
+213 EKQD
-226 ISEHSRE
+226 
-233 QVKKKHV
+233 VKKVELNV
-240 YIYPD
+240 YHEEKDHPILKKTYTYKYPD

-257 EKPEWLLN
+257 QKPQWLLN
-265 QVEQL
+265 QVDQL

-356 PKFLKSNQPLQVA
+356 PKFLESNQPLQVA

-418 LRLILIDPKMVE
+418 LKLILIDPKMVE

-437 PHLITPVITDSKVAS
+437 PHLITPVITDSRVAS
-452 QALNWAVEEM
+452 QALAWAVEEM

-473 ARNLQSYNDNVEQG
+473 ARNLQSYNDNIDQR
-487 LVEGEKMPRIVVII
+487 LVEGEKMPRIVIII

-569 ILDGAGAETLLGR
+569 ILDGAGAEALLGR

-588 ISDSPLRL
+588 ISDAPLRL

-609 TSMIKDQQPTNY
+609 TSMIKSQQPTRY
-621 IFGHDEL
+621 IFGHEEL

-640 LFPDVARFVVEQQS
+640 LFPNVARFVVEHQS

-701 LDDVL
+701 LEDVL